1 MRMALFRFIFELE
14 FRSRTRNLV
23 IPSTTV
29 WYCEKLIVRTFLIV
43 SLIGFYF
50 TVSLSA
56 LPALNP
62 GTFEAGITSS
72 APV

>member
-1 MRMALFRFIFELE
+1 M
-14 FRSRTRNLV
+14 

-29 WYCEKLIVRTFLIV
+29 WYCEKLIVRTFLIL
-43 SLIGFYF
+43 SLIGLYF
-50 TVSLSA
+50 TTSLSA

-62 GTFEAGITSS
+62 GTFDAGITSS